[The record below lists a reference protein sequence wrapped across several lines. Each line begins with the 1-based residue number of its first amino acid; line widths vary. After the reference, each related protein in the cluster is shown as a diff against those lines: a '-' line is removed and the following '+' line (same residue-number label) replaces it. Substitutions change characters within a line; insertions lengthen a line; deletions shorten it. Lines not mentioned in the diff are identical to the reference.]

1 MSSNIVCIFLI
12 SKLKCNWILHPNIA
26 IITLL
31 FIYIFIIIEKDKE
44 NLFIC
49 FLLQTFSFNSFYLS
63 VLSFHTLQCLLVTA
77 TFETWQQIAARRSS
91 KQTKKSNQFF
101 RLAWRF
107 SHVSTARATIP
118 NEHLITETIFNL
130 SYNIVVLSFEN
141 LCVLA
146 IFVK

>member
-1 MSSNIVCIFLI
+1 MSSLRRAFISYNVCA
-12 SKLKCNWILHPNIA
+12 S
-26 IITLL
+26 T
-31 FIYIFIIIEKDKE
+31 
-44 NLFIC
+44 
-49 FLLQTFSFNSFYLS
+49 T
-63 VLSFHTLQCLLVTA
+63 TA

-130 SYNIVVLSFEN
+130 LNNIVVVLSFGN

-146 IFVK
+146 IYGEIIREKQVYFAFCLTNTMCKSKLSEYDESQKFVHKDRK